1 MSTSQNSTDLTTNTQ
16 RRLVEAVEEAQDA
29 LDAWGMQRQRVAVAK
44 NHYPDNDPDVYQAK
58 IEMHARMTRAFRL
71 LRPQIKEH
79 LPYYWLRAEIYDER
93 NDPES
98 DGDRVIRGMKALE
111 GFQERI
117 VEQRRTVES
126 RQHRDS
132 VEKVYDVELLPG
144 AAYRRVINLFG
155 ECMEHLGYVSP
166 PQTPERLGVAGDDGP
181 GSGEDIVREQLK
193 EQLEEI
199 KEKEDAINVE

>member
-1 MSTSQNSTDLTTNTQ
+1 MSATQDATDLTTNTQ

-29 LDAWGMQRQRVAVAK
+29 LDGWGMQRQRVAVGR
-44 NHYPDNDPDVYQAK
+44 NHHPDSDPDVYRAK
-58 IEMHARMTRAFRL
+58 VEMHARMTRAFRL

-79 LPYYWLRAEIYDER
+79 LPYYWIRVEVYDER

-98 DGDRVIRGMKALE
+98 DGDRVIRGLKALE

-117 VEQRRTVES
+117 VEKQRTVKN
-126 RQHRDS
+126 RQKRDS
-132 VEKVYDVELLPG
+132 VERVFDVELLPG

-166 PQTPERLGVAGDDGP
+166 PHTPEKLGVAGGDGA
-181 GSGEDIVREQLK
+181 GSGEDIVREQLE

-199 KEKEDAINVE
+199 KQKEDSINVE